1 MRAHAH
7 LYTDKPALVDFIDQ
21 HELARARGLIQ
32 LFCASD
38 NESLVLELADT
49 LSSHCLGFALI
60 GTSVP
65 PSEAIEAGD
74 ILVHFTVVPSGKVT
88 SFYSAKL
95 NAENGRLMALGQVEE
110 HSKAA
115 LVYRD
120 DLNPEAESFVEAFAE
135 AANGSASYQQVQI
148 RLHALREAGSDQR
161 HFLVRDNH
169 MHYDGICGAI
179 YHAANLPPAQTRSF
193 HALSSSHGLAS
204 NHDDYYRKTY
214 NQAMHVLEQY
224 RFALDSAALVSVTDK
239 QGRIKYANQRFQDV
253 SGYSQDELLG
263 KSHSI
268 VRHPDMPADT
278 FKKMWAAIASANQ
291 NWRGMIKNRK
301 KNGGFYYVNASV
313 TPIFGRNAEV
323 KEFFSI
329 SHDVTAFV
337 IAQKRIKEH
346 LFDNLSGLSTRTKL
360 CRDIEDKAIQ
370 AVAVLDVKHF
380 KLLNNYWGAD
390 AGDTLIGL
398 IGQAIRKL
406 SAHLE
411 LVPYRL
417 DGAVFALCKD
427 GAIGETQFIATITA
441 FKNKLER
448 DLRELSYA
456 SKGTGIEFSV
466 GVGFSEA
473 SPLPYAESAVGQ
485 AKAKN
490 AQSVQVERDNDEA
503 KLSFYWINEIR
514 LALEEK
520 RVQSFYQEIRSASAQ
535 DDRVKK
541 YEALIRVMLPS
552 GEIASPGSF
561 LDLIKRTSFY
571 PHLTRFIVR
580 DALQT
585 IGHLQCEVSVNLSIQ
600 DITNED
606 TVADILGLLAEY
618 GGQQLIFEITESE
631 AITDFALV
639 NNFLQQVREFGCR
652 VAIDD
657 FGSGYSNFDYLIHL
671 KPDFIKIDGSIIEK
685 ITTHKQTLLVTQGII
700 DLAHKMGAEVVAEFV
715 SNDLIHTKLVESG
728 VDYLQGFII
737 HKPCPVDEL
746 RMLEASH

>member
-1 MRAHAH
+1 MRSHAH
-7 LYTDKPALVDFIDQ
+7 LYTDTTALIDFVEQ
-21 HELARARGLIQ
+21 HALTQARGLIQ
-32 LFCASD
+32 LFCATSD
-38 NESLVLELADT
+38 ESRVLDLADT
-49 LSSHCLGFALI
+49 LSTQCLGFALI
-60 GTSVP
+60 GASTK
-65 PSEAIEAGD
+65 PSATLRRGD
-74 ILVHFTVVPSGKVT
+74 ILVHFTVVPTGKVT
-88 SFYSAKL
+88 SFYTSRL
-95 NAENGRLMALGQVEE
+95 NAESGRLLALGQLEE
-110 HSKAA
+110 HSKAV
-115 LVYRD
+115 LIYRD
-120 DLNPEAESFVEAFAE
+120 ELNPHAEKFVQAFAD
-135 AANGSASYQQVQI
+135 AVQDNGSN
-148 RLHALREAGSDQR
+148 D
-161 HFLVRDNH
+161 VRDRIELSLQPLH
-169 MHYDGICGAI
+169 ESAKGTSRFIVRDSHLLYGGICGAI
-179 YHAANLPPAQTRSF
+179 YHAPRLTDDQARSF
-193 HALSSSHGLAS
+193 HALSNSAGG
-204 NHDDYYRKTY
+204 DDYYRKTY
-214 NQAMHVLEQY
+214 NQALHVLEQY
-224 RFALDSAALVSVTDK
+224 RFALDNAALVSVTDNR
-239 QGRIKYANQRFQDV
+239 GRIKYVNQRFQDI
-253 SGYSQDELLG
+253 SGYSQEELLG
-263 KSHSI
+263 KSHNI
-268 VRHPDMPADT
+268 VRHPDMPAET
-278 FKKMWAAIASANQ
+278 FRKMWRAILAKQS
-291 NWRGMIKNRK
+291 WRGMIKNRK
-301 KNGGFYYVNASV
+301 KNGGFYYVNTSV
-313 TPIFGRNAEV
+313 TPIFDRNGDI

-329 SHDVTAFV
+329 RHDVTAFV

-360 CRDIEDKAIQ
+360 CRDIEERAIQ

-380 KLLNNYWGAD
+380 KLLNNYWGAE
-390 AGDTLIGL
+390 AGDTLIGQ

-406 SAHLE
+406 AVHLD
-411 LVPYRL
+411 LTPYRL
-417 DGAVFALCKD
+417 DGAVFALCKELPVS
-427 GAIGETQFIATITA
+427 ETQFIATITA

-456 SKGTGIEFSV
+456 AKGTGIEFSV

-514 LALEEK
+514 LALEEG
-520 RVQSFYQEIRSASAQ
+520 RVQSFYQEIRSADAEA
-535 DDRVKK
+535 DTTKK
-541 YEALIRVMLPS
+541 YEALIRVMLPT

-571 PHLTRFIVR
+571 PQLTRFIVR

-585 IGHLQCEVSVNLSIQ
+585 SGRLNCDVSINLSIQ
-600 DITNED
+600 DITNDD
-606 TVADILGLLAEY
+606 TVADILSLLAEF
-618 GGQQLIFEITESE
+618 GGQQVIFEITESE

-639 NNFLQQVREFGCR
+639 NNFLQQIREFGCK

-728 VDYLQGFII
+728 IDYLQGFVI

-746 RMLEASH
+746 RMLADTH

>member
-7 LYTDKPALVDFIDQ
+7 LYTDTPALIDFIAQ
-21 HELARARGLIQ
+21 HKLAQARGLIQ
-32 LFCASD
+32 LFCATD
-38 NESLVLELADT
+38 NETHVLELADT
-49 LSSHCLGFALI
+49 LSSKCLGFALI
-60 GTSVP
+60 GSSVAP
-65 PSEAIEAGD
+65 TAALQPGTMLI
-74 ILVHFTVVPSGKVT
+74 HFTVLPAGKVT
-88 SFYSAKL
+88 SFYTSRL
-95 NAENGRLMALGQVEE
+95 NADNGRTLALGQLEE

-115 LVYRD
+115 VIYRD
-120 DLNPEAESFVEAFAE
+120 EQDPEAEQFVEAFA
-135 AANGSASYQQVQI
+135 AALQDNATSSGLIQLS
-148 RLHALREAGSDQR
+148 LHAIGESIKDQSR
-161 HFLVRDNH
+161 FLVRDNQL
-169 MHYDGICGAI
+169 HYDGICGALF
-179 YHAANLPPAQTRSF
+179 HATGVDTAEAQSF
-193 HALSSSHGLAS
+193 SALSSSHGLAVS
-204 NHDDYYRKTY
+204 RDDYYRKTY

-224 RFALDSAALVSVTDK
+224 RFALDHAALVSVTDNR
-239 QGRIKYANQRFQDV
+239 GRIKYVNQRFQDI

-263 KSHSI
+263 QSHNI
-268 VRHPDMPADT
+268 VRHPDMPAET
-278 FKKMWAAIASANQ
+278 FKKMWRTILGRQS
-291 NWRGMIKNRK
+291 WRGMIKNRK
-301 KNGGFYYVNASV
+301 KNGGFYYVNTSV
-313 TPIFGRNAEV
+313 TPIFGRNGEI

-329 SHDVTAFV
+329 RHDVTAFV
-337 IAQKRIKEH
+337 MAQKRIKEH

-360 CRDIEDKAIQ
+360 CRDIEEKEIQ

-380 KLLNNYWGAD
+380 KLLNNYWGAE
-390 AGDTLIGL
+390 AGDTLIGQ

-406 SAHLE
+406 AGHLD
-411 LVPYRL
+411 LAPYRL

-427 GAIGETQFIATITA
+427 GEVSETQFIATITA
-441 FKNKLER
+441 FKTKLER

-514 LALEEK
+514 LALEEE
-520 RVQSFYQEIRSASAQ
+520 RVQSFYQEIRSAN
-535 DDRVKK
+535 DVDGVKK

-571 PHLTRFIVR
+571 PQLTRFIVR

-585 IGHLQCEVSVNLSIQ
+585 SGHLQCVVSVNLSIQ
-600 DITNED
+600 DITNDD
-606 TVADILGLLAEY
+606 TVADILGLLNEY
-618 GGQQLIFEITESE
+618 GGKQLIFEITESE

-639 NNFLQQVREFGCR
+639 NNFLQQIREFGCK

-728 VDYLQGFII
+728 VDYLQGFVI

-746 RMLEASH
+746 RLLETSH